1 MINYPTDLQKF
12 LISVSS
18 FGNNLSGFLQAFPVV
33 RVSLE
38 SVTSTEPGKS
48 SGRFATFSS
57 KIGLFWD
64 GISLFLTKQSHRWDP
79 IVVTSSVRIGYTTRR
94 RG

>member
-48 SGRFATFSS
+48 SGRFQDRLVLGWHFFIPHETVTPL
-57 KIGLFWD
+57 GPD
-64 GISLFLTKQSHRWDP
+64 RCYFLCANRVYHKKARMTL
-79 IVVTSSVRIGYTTRR
+79 G
-94 RG
+94 